1 MRFAGRCLAFA
12 VAVLSWPPDAFSAW
26 LAVRER
32 EPLRF

>member
-12 VAVLSWPPDAFSAW
+12 VAVVFWPVEAFAAW

-32 EPLRF
+32 EALRF